1 MVAGVESSVDA
12 DAPGGRKDAPGLE
25 LRLLGQFAVYRGG
38 RGLPLPASR
47 KVRALIAYLA
57 LSPRPV
63 TRSQLCELLWDVPHD
78 PRGEL
83 RWCLS
88 KARGVLDEPQRR
100 RIVSV
105 DEAVRLDPSDGV
117 FVDALSID
125 HALRPGVGSLDRAAL
140 QALSARFAG
149 EFLDGLEIDRSPRF
163 SAWLIAQRRRFRAC
177 RLAVLEHLVES
188 LADEPEQAFAHLEK
202 WLELAPFDQRAH
214 ELVLAALAR
223 RGQLAEGEEHL
234 ARTARLFE
242 AEGLDWRPLGT
253 AWRAARPQPAVVP
266 SAATAGAPPAPPELP
281 SAVPA
286 TVRRAS
292 IAVMPFG
299 DLPGQR
305 QDEGARPLAGGFA
318 HDLIMR
324 LSKLRSLFVI
334 APGTMFALH
343 ARSLGAQ
350 EAARTLNADYAVGG
364 SIRRQGGR
372 VAVDVELVETRTAHV
387 LWAETFEREADDAL
401 LVLGE
406 IGDGIVASIDSEV
419 EAAERDRAMLIRGPT
434 SLDAWEAHHRGLW
447 HMYRFTRADNER
459 ARHWFE
465 TAVRLDAGFSRA
477 FAGLSFTY
485 WQDAF
490 QRWDEPDAAIE
501 RAYRTAGQSLRAE
514 ERDPAAHWAM
524 GRALWL
530 RGEPDRSLVELEAA
544 VEISPS
550 FALGHYTLAFVHAQS
565 GDPAAAIA
573 YADRSRQLSP
583 FDPLLFGMLG
593 ARAIALARQGD
604 YEAAAHW
611 AVQAAARPNAH
622 VHIQGIAAL
631 SLALA
636 GRLDEA
642 RGVVARIR
650 QDRAGLRVDDFLGAF
665 HFAADAA
672 AVYRRAAQGIGI
684 GLNVARRDFDEPAVE
699 SLRRRHCRPVDRRP
713 GLRIGLRTRRG
724 RRSRRR
730 AGP

>member
-1 MVAGVESSVDA
+1 MRHVELGVVEGVESSVDA
-12 DAPGGRKDAPGLE
+12 DAPGSRQGVPVLE
-25 LRLLGQFAVYRGG
+25 LRLLGQFAVRRGG
-38 RGLPLPASR
+38 RALPLPASR

-57 LSPRPV
+57 LSARPV
-63 TRSQLCELLWDVPHD
+63 TRSHLCELLWDVPND

-88 KARGVLDEPQRR
+88 KTRGVLDEPERR
-100 RIVSV
+100 RVLSL
-105 DEAVRLDPSDGV
+105 DESVRLDLSDG
-117 FVDALSID
+117 FSVDALSID
-125 HALRPGVGSLDRAAL
+125 QALRRGIGNLDRTAL
-140 QALSARFAG
+140 QALSTCFTG
-149 EFLDGLEIDRSPRF
+149 EFLDGLEIDRSPHF

-177 RLAVLEHLVES
+177 RLAVLERLVET
-188 LADEPEQAFAHLEK
+188 LADEPEQAFAYLEK

-223 RGQLAEGEEHL
+223 RGQLAEGEEQL
-234 ARTARLFE
+234 ARAARLFE

-253 AWRAARPQPAVVP
+253 AWRAARLQPAVVP
-266 SAATAGAPPAPPELP
+266 STVTAVAPPLSPGLPPVMPATA
-281 SAVPA
+281 S
-286 TVRRAS
+286 RAS

-299 DLPGQR
+299 DLPGRR
-305 QDEGARPLAGGFA
+305 QDDGARSLAGGFA

-350 EAARTLNADYAVGG
+350 EAARTLNANYAVGG
-364 SIRRQGGR
+364 SIRRQDGH
-372 VAVDVELVETRTAHV
+372 VTVEVELVETRTAHV
-387 LWAETFEREADDAL
+387 LWAETFERKADDAL

-406 IGDGIVASIDSEV
+406 IGDGIVAAIESEV
-419 EAAERDRAMLIRGPT
+419 EAAECDRVMLIRSPT

-465 TAVRLDAGFSRA
+465 IAVRLDAGFSRA

-490 QRWDEPDAAIE
+490 QRWDEPEAATE
-501 RAYRTAGQSLRAE
+501 RACRTAGQSLRADQ
-514 ERDPAAHWAM
+514 RDPAAHWAM

-530 RGEPDRSLVELEAA
+530 RGEQDRSLVELEAA
-544 VEISPS
+544 VELSPS
-550 FALGHYTLAFVHAQS
+550 FALGHYTLAFVHSQS

-573 YADRSRQLSP
+573 YADHSRHLSP
-583 FDPLLFGMLG
+583 CDPLLFGMLG

-604 YEAAAHW
+604 YEGAAHW
-611 AVQAAARPNAH
+611 GVQAAARPNAH
-622 VHIQGIAAL
+622 VHIQAIAAL

-642 RGVVARIR
+642 GRIVARIR
-650 QDRAGLRVDDFLGAF
+650 QAVPGYGVDDFLAAF

-672 AVYRRAAQGIGI
+672 EVFRRAAQGIDMG
-684 GLNVARRDFDEPAVE
+684 
-699 SLRRRHCRPVDRRP
+699 
-713 GLRIGLRTRRG
+713 
-724 RRSRRR
+724 
-730 AGP
+730 